1 MFTIALRFIV
11 KYRRAKGCPF
21 ETQAVRYRLFNSLC
35 AATRLECF
43 SWQNVV

>member
-11 KYRRAKGCPF
+11 KYRHAKGCPF
-21 ETQAVRYRLFNSLC
+21 ETQAVKIAFKLIMCRD
-35 AATRLECF
+35 AAGDF